1 MTRGRWSWTSRH
13 GSYEGVVE
21 RVVQHRLYDLAT
33 AVRDH
38 PGVRTVA
45 LPSLDNGMIDGGAL
59 LTRLSDARQAGWR
72 PAAVDLEQA
81 MLRLDLEGLEAE
93 TFEALSTPAG
103 GQVATW
109 IRAGGPAVPTT
120 RPVRMLK
127 WEFQQ
132 PSFGWQD
139 EEPRPTYVWAAEVV
153 PRASDAEP
161 GPLWRMLHSW
171 RPDPRGL
178 AVGTGWGAAFPLWS
192 WAAPHHRE
200 VVAAHLLR
208 TLAHALADPSRAG
221 DALVPLACA
230 DGPVGDAMLLALGCG
245 MGAKHQ
251 ATRSAAVDALLVLAA
266 RDQLDG
272 ERLGRLLGAMVTA
285 GDLVT
290 ARLVDPLAQAAASGA
305 AAETWAA
312 VAGLLAAA
320 LVHDTPVAGLALLL
334 SRAVDIA
341 EEHRIRATVPGL
353 DDMAARK
360 GRSQQV
366 VEARRL
372 KAVLD
377 RNRG

>member
-1 MTRGRWSWTSRH
+1 M
-13 GSYEGVVE
+13 
-21 RVVQHRLYDLAT
+21 
-33 AVRDH
+33 
-38 PGVRTVA
+38 
-45 LPSLDNGMIDGGAL
+45 PS
-59 LTRLSDARQAGWR
+59 SV
-72 PAAVDLEQA
+72 PCV
-81 MLRLDLEGLEAE
+81 ML
-93 TFEALSTPAG
+93 
-103 GQVATW
+103 Q
-109 IRAGGPAVPTT
+109 
-120 RPVRMLK
+120 
-127 WEFQQ
+127 WEF
-132 PSFGWQD
+132 PRESFSWQD
-139 EEPRPTYVWAAEVV
+139 DEPATPPHLWAAEVV
-153 PRASDAEP
+153 PRASDASRAP
-161 GPLWRMLHSW
+161 ARCGGSSTRG
-171 RPDPRGL
+171 DPTL
-178 AVGTGWGAAFPLWS
+178 AVSRWRTGWSAAFPLWS
-192 WAAPHHRE
+192 WAAPHHRD

-208 TLAHALADPSRAG
+208 TLARALADPSRAG

-230 DGPVGDAMLLALGCG
+230 DGPVGDAMLLAHRVRDGR
-245 MGAKHQ
+245 Q
-251 ATRSAAVDALLVLAA
+251 APGHPSAAVDALLVLAA

-272 ERLGRLLGAMVTA
+272 ARLGRLLGAMVTA